1 MCGLLCASST
11 VCVQNKEETVTDHP
25 LLLTPT
31 TQVSFDEKPMVVE
44 LSNAKPTS
52 ANSDSINV
60 AISEIKNNE
69 PSIPNRRVVTYDQRQ
84 EGQYNIRADL
94 ENFMIVLIPQSPT
107 EGLNIL
113 DMLTKSA
120 TKGNNFLKANTNK
133 KYRPKFRPQ
142 GEHNQQH
149 FNFINRQ
156 PSISLLSGN
165 RGKISDLI
173 EGRTPYKVDLSSGN
187 DFSQIHT
194 NQPVDVLPPPYPLAY
209 QLLKPYHLEA
219 EPNIVQAVKH
229 QQSYNNPADKIIK
242 AIKFNYNPS
251 DNLNQFRLSKT
262 LNAQSYIDYSH
273 DGLDDV
279 LSKTIDLKLV
289 DDDGDS
295 QSSEDNLDSNFVK
308 KFDDDIDED
317 PSWEIKLIGSTE
329 NCGPGGKRDSYGI
342 CRFVNSY

>member
-1 MCGLLCASST
+1 MCGLLCVSST
-11 VCVQNKEETVTDHP
+11 VSVQKNEDNVTDQP

-31 TQVSFDEKPMVVE
+31 TLISLDDKPMIIEHNNEKPFNDHKGNFD
-44 LSNAKPTS
+44 L
-52 ANSDSINV
+52 NSIVGGVQADK
-60 AISEIKNNE
+60 A
-69 PSIPNRRVVTYDQRQ
+69 IPNHRVVTYDQRQ

-94 ENFMIVLIPQSPT
+94 ENFMIVLIPQNPA
-107 EGLNIL
+107 EGLSIL
-113 DMLTKSA
+113 DLLTKSS
-120 TKGNNFLKANTNK
+120 TKNNNFMKPSNNK
-133 KYRPKFRPQ
+133 KFRPKP
-142 GEHNQQH
+142 NQQQ

-194 NQPVDVLPPPYPLAY
+194 NQQVDVLPPPYPLAF

-229 QQSYNNPADKIIK
+229 PQILNGPDKIIK

-251 DNLNQFRLSKT
+251 DNLNQFRLSRT
-262 LNAQSYIDYSH
+262 LNAQSYYSH

-289 DDDGDS
+289 DDDGDY
-295 QSSEDNLDSNFVK
+295 QSSGETYSDSNFVK
-308 KFDDDIDED
+308 KIDEDIDEN
-317 PSWEIKLIGSTE
+317 PNWELKLIGSTE

-342 CRFVNSY
+342 CRFTSY

>member
-11 VCVQNKEETVTDHP
+11 VLCVQNKEETVTDQ
-25 LLLTPT
+25 T
-31 TQVSFDEKPMVVE
+31 TTLVSINDKPMVIE
-44 LSNAKPTS
+44 QSNAKPVNENDGNLDT
-52 ANSDSINV
+52 INMTV
-60 AISEIKNNE
+60 GEIQNDE
-69 PSIPNRRVVTYDQRQ
+69 PIIPNRRVVTYDQRQ

-94 ENFMIVLIPQSPT
+94 ENFMIVLIPQSPA
-107 EGLNIL
+107 EGLSIL
-113 DMLTKSA
+113 DLLTKSA
-120 TKGNNFLKANTNK
+120 TKSNNFLKPNLNK
-133 KYRPKFRPQ
+133 KFRPKYRPQEP
-142 GEHNQQH
+142 NQQN

-187 DFSQIHT
+187 DFGQIHT

-229 QQSYNNPADKIIK
+229 QQQSYSNPDKIIK

-262 LNAQSYIDYSH
+262 LNSQSYIDYSH

-279 LSKTIDLKLV
+279 FSKTIDLKLV
-289 DDDGDS
+289 DDDDGS
-295 QSSEDNLDSNFVK
+295 QSSEEDNLDSNLLK
-308 KFDDDIDED
+308 KFDGDDIDEN

-342 CRFVNSY
+342 CRFISSY